1 MYLEILLTLNLI
13 VTITISILILVWW
26 FKKGKKIFKQFS
38 DLKKTGGIPKNL
50 INPTDMNKILESF
63 DFFKK
68 K

>member
-13 VTITISILILVWW
+13 VTITIPTLIIIWW
-26 FKKGKKIFKQFS
+26 FKKGKKIYKQFS
-38 DLKKTGGIPKNL
+38 DLQKSGGIPKNL
-50 INPTDMNKILESF
+50 INPTDINKILENF